1 MTCPDP
7 FQCPACHQWF
17 ATEITARQHRPVIV
31 CRDPAAAGLTFDGRR
46 RLWTWP
52 GPTTIGQVT
61 G

>member
-1 MTCPDP
+1 VATPRSDP

-17 ATEITARQHRPVIV
+17 ATEVTARRHRPGIV

-52 GPTTIGQVT
+52 GSR
-61 G
+61 